1 MTKPSP
7 AANTPKGAPT
17 KPGKGAGAPAKLRS
31 VANSSV
37 FHQDWWLKAASGG
50 ACEEVRIEEAGAVV
64 ARLPYV
70 ASRRFG
76 LTILKMP
83 PFTHVLGPS
92 VDCGEGKY
100 QTLLKTRVKLTR
112 QLLEGLPKFDYFF
125 QICDLWPAD
134 GLTIADGLAFQEC
147 GYRIGTQYTF
157 NVDCRKELD
166 TLFGEMSVKSRQH
179 VRMAQSE
186 YSVVSIA
193 DPAAFTDFYLR
204 SLTSRKLKSNIP
216 LERFPA
222 LYAECRARDCADVLA
237 AVDANGSPVAMTFL
251 VWDDHKMYYLLS
263 ARSQDVPDKGSV
275 NLLIWSAITK
285 AHERGLVFDLDGVST
300 SGTAQFLAGFG
311 GKLSTRM
318 TVACA
323 RPVYSTVQHFARL
336 MGMGN
341 TSSFT

>member
-1 MTKPSP
+1 MIPPSP
-7 AANTPKGAPT
+7 ATTPKPAPK
-17 KPGKGAGAPAKLRS
+17 KPAKGAGAPAKLRS
-31 VANSSV
+31 AANGSV

-50 ACEEVRIEEAGAVV
+50 EYAEVKIEEAGAVV

-76 LTILKMP
+76 MTILKMP

-100 QTLLKTRVKLTR
+100 QTLLKNRVKLTR

-147 GYRIGTQYTF
+147 GYRIGAQYTF
-157 NVDCRKELD
+157 NVDCRKPLD
-166 TLFGEMSVKSRQH
+166 ALFGEMSVKSRQH

-186 YSVVSIA
+186 YSVISVA
-193 DPAAFTDFYLR
+193 DPATFTDFYQRTLQAR
-204 SLTSRKLKSNIP
+204 QLKSNIP
-216 LERFPA
+216 LERFAA
-222 LYAECRARDCADVLA
+222 LYQECRARDCADILA
-237 AVDANGSPVAMTFL
+237 AVDAKGAPVAMTFL

-263 ARSQDVPDKGSV
+263 ARSQDAPDKGSV
-275 NLLIWSAITK
+275 NLLIWSAIAK